1 MLDLVYIHLF
11 SNYMVYILFTE
22 KVKVKSVFGVEGTV
36 LFSSDKVFKSPVL
49 FVKEIFSLYSDFS
62 YGIRK

>member
-11 SNYMVYILFTE
+11 SSYMVYILFTE

-62 YGIRK
+62 YGTRK

>member
-1 MLDLVYIHLF
+1 
-11 SNYMVYILFTE
+11 MVYILFTE

-62 YGIRK
+62 YGTRK

>member
-62 YGIRK
+62 YGTRK